1 MGWTCHVGRYM
12 LDMFS
17 VGCSHQEEAYEKDDI
32 SLPEWLSQHKREGVG
47 NLIDG
52 FGHQKSS
59 NKKGSI

>member
-1 MGWTCHVGRYM
+1 
-12 LDMFS
+12 MFS